1 LRQGN
6 DLGGDSLL
14 KGLKDLA
21 GLRETA
27 QLLLGEDQVVPDRDL
42 EDASAAADEL
52 GLDAELLLDLS
63 RQTGGAGIVVS
74 ARAVLDGDMG
84 RHGEPPFGSHYT
96 QEKPALGGLAW
107 RGARIG

>member
-1 LRQGN
+1 
-6 DLGGDSLL
+6 
-14 KGLKDLA
+14 LKDLA
-21 GLRETA
+21 GLREAA
-27 QLLLGEDQVVPDRDL
+27 QLLLGKDQVVPDGDL

-84 RHGEPPFGSHYT
+84 RHGSLLSRP
-96 QEKPALGGLAW
+96 L
-107 RGARIG
+107 